1 MIHTLSVARRVLTQ
15 LAHDRRL
22 LALSVAAPLA
32 IIYLL
37 KLFLDTMP
45 PGFDVARYA
54 VPVAAFLVHF
64 LAFLLCAIVLVQ
76 ERTEGTLARMLI
88 NGYRRPEILGG
99 YLLGYLGLAT
109 LQAVAALIEVLI
121 LFKLS
126 YPAETLIA
134 LFIVVWL
141 LAIASVML
149 GIFIST
155 FARNAAQVFPFIPL
169 VILPSVFLSGLL
181 VDVTRLPQL
190 LPLFYANQVIQI
202 LIGPNGSLGPGAAMS
217 RYWSLT
223 AWRCSWWRRGPWP
236 RRSNRRPFVPLP
248 PVQGTR
254 SNCHLR
260 CTHVRSCYPGYSTPR
275 QQLIWWERCEPN
287 LKTPKGGATHGKLG
301 GSDCGRAGVR

>member
-1 MIHTLSVARRVLTQ
+1 MIHTLSIARRVLTQ
-15 LAHDRRL
+15 LVHDRRL
-22 LALSVAAPLA
+22 LALSMAAPLA

-54 VPVAAFLVHF
+54 VPIAAFLVHF

-109 LQAVAALIEVLI
+109 LQAVAALIEVLV
-121 LFKLS
+121 LFNLS
-126 YPAETLIA
+126 YPARTLIA

-181 VDVTRLPQL
+181 VDVTRLPQWAQVLGHL
-190 LPLFYANQVIQI
+190 LPLFYANQVIQL
-202 LIGPNGSLGPGAAMS
+202 LIGPNGSLGARSGDVAVLVAYSLVLLLVAS
-217 RYWSLT
+217 RTL
-223 AWRCSWWRRGPWP
+223 A
-236 RRSNRRPFVPLP
+236 
-248 PVQGTR
+248 
-254 SNCHLR
+254 
-260 CTHVRSCYPGYSTPR
+260 
-275 QQLIWWERCEPN
+275 EAE
-287 LKTPKGGATHGKLG
+287 
-301 GSDCGRAGVR
+301 